1 MDNPTVQESANQEY
15 RNEQEIA
22 YKNLEREH
30 DEEVGLEVEQSLR
43 ERDDEYLR
51 DAMQEMI

>member
-1 MDNPTVQESANQEY
+1 MNPVEIERDMPECEKWNQ
-15 RNEQEIA
+15 A
-22 YKNLEREH
+22 DEH
-30 DEEVGLEVEQSLR
+30 DENEETTYEQALR

>member
-1 MDNPTVQESANQEY
+1 MEPEEKTVQELADEHY
-15 RNEQEIA
+15 RAEQELA
-22 YKNLEREH
+22 
-30 DEEVGLEVEQSLR
+30 VEQALR